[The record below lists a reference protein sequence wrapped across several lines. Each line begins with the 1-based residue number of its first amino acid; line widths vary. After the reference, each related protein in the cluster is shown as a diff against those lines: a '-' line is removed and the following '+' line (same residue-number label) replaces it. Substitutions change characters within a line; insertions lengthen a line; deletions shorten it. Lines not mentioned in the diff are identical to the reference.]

1 MTGERP
7 KKEEFGA
14 AEKDL
19 RGSRKRLRAK
29 SSGHGCD
36 HREFDLISPSEIIIE
51 AGSAMDRGGAGV

>member
-19 RGSRKRLRAK
+19 PGPRK

-36 HREFDLISPSEIIIE
+36 HREFDLISPSAIIIE
-51 AGSAMDRGGAGV
+51 AGSAMDPSGAGV